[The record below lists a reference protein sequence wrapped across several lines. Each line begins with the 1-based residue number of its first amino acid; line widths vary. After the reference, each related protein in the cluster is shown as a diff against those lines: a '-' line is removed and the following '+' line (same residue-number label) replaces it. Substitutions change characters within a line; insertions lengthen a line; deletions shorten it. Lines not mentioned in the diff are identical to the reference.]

1 MPQSK
6 TVSTPNIH
14 VNSLAVDPIGMT
26 GPVKRAV
33 SANPSKTPLGMSR
46 MEVRLRGLSGY
57 DMAATSDSDLDE
69 EEEVTL
75 MYAQHERIP
84 MKDFSAE
91 VRASLDVGNF
101 VNRAILLLDIN
112 QTSLESIVTLL
123 LAKMLAG
130 DERSEAIM
138 KEGRA
143 ALMTHDSVHVLA
155 KTVQGTSTSEGGGF
169 DYDQSWICAACSLP
183 SLQRRRVAIARLKH
197 PANLGRTSQEIR
209 FFILVLAPMREKGT
223 KNAVETARTFATLL
237 ADIECRQMLL
247 DAKTEEEFKQML
259 HQHAKD
265 LAIQQSYPP
274 KHSRSRASVGPFDV
288 TEGSR
293 QGCCVGRGLRG
304 DLKRRLPH
312 YWSDFRDGVIGNKT
326 PQKVI
331 STTLFL
337 YFACILPS
345 IAFGVLNDKNTKG
358 LIDVKKVI
366 ISQTL
371 CGIFFAL
378 FGGQPLIVMLTTAP
392 LALYIK
398 ILYTICEDLE
408 LDFFAMYAL
417 VGIWNSIFLCIYSF
431 SDASKL
437 MKWSTRST
445 EEIFSLFVS
454 IAFCVDAFK
463 DLASEFDK
471 HYHSPACTASSALA
485 AIAISAVPSINDS
498 NTYPTTTLL
507 SNTSSELMLAV
518 SSSECHRDSSILY
531 LLLMLGTL
539 WLGVTLYNFTKS
551 PFLDA
556 SKREA
561 LADYALPVAVLTMS
575 FVGSYVFRSTEADQ
589 FTYNDGDGLKLTRF
603 EHISLGMVAGSM
615 GLGFCLS
622 LLFFMDQNISSALV
636 NNPAN
641 KLKKGTAYH
650 LDLFVV
656 ALMNCFVS
664 IFGLPW
670 VHAALPHSPLHV
682 RALADVEERVDQ
694 GHVYHIVVRVRETR
708 LTLLL
713 SHVLIGLSILMLPS
727 PLQYIPK
734 AVLYGLFLYI
744 AYTALDGN
752 QLFERIVLLI
762 TEQAAYPPNHYV
774 RRVPQR
780 KMHMFTAV
788 QLVQLGSLCGFG
800 FAPWPYLK
808 MVFPLL
814 IFSFLPIRHKL
825 VPYLIDLKF
834 LDALD
839 RSH

>member
-1 MPQSK
+1 
-6 TVSTPNIH
+6 
-14 VNSLAVDPIGMT
+14 MT
-26 GPVKRAV
+26 
-33 SANPSKTPLGMSR
+33 
-46 MEVRLRGLSGY
+46 SGRIFP
-57 DMAATSDSDLDE
+57 DMIDC
-69 EEEVTL
+69 
-75 MYAQHERIP
+75 
-84 MKDFSAE
+84 
-91 VRASLDVGNF
+91 
-101 VNRAILLLDIN
+101 
-112 QTSLESIVTLL
+112 
-123 LAKMLAG
+123 
-130 DERSEAIM
+130 
-138 KEGRA
+138 
-143 ALMTHDSVHVLA
+143 VHVLA

-169 DYDQSWICAACSLP
+169 DYDQSWICALCSLP
-183 SLQRRRVAIARLKH
+183 SLQRRKVAIARLKH

-223 KNAVETARTFATLL
+223 KNALETARTFATLL
-237 ADIECRQMLL
+237 ADIECRQILL
-247 DAKTEEEFKQML
+247 EVKTEEEFKQML
-259 HQHAKD
+259 TQHAKD

-274 KHSRSRASVGPFDV
+274 RHTRTSRPSVGPFDNFN
-288 TEGSR
+288 E
-293 QGCCVGRGLRG
+293 GCCIGRGLRD
-304 DLKRRLPH
+304 DLRRRLPH
-312 YWSDFRDGVIGNKT
+312 YWSDFRDGVVGHKT
-326 PQKVI
+326 LQKLI
-331 STTLFL
+331 STTFFL

-345 IAFGVLNDKNTKG
+345 IAFGVLNDKNTAGK
-358 LIDVKKVI
+358 IDVKKVI
-366 ISQTL
+366 ISQTM
-371 CGIFFAL
+371 CGIFFSL

-398 ILYTICEDLE
+398 ILYTICEDLN
-408 LDFFAMYAL
+408 LDFFSMYAL
-417 VGIWNSIFLCIYSF
+417 VGIWNSLFLLIYSF
-431 SDASKL
+431 ADASKL

-463 DLASEFDK
+463 DLAFEFNK
-471 HYHSPACTASSALA
+471 HYHAAECTGSVSPAVAAMASTAATTVLASSAY
-485 AIAISAVPSINDS
+485 NDS
-498 NTYPTTTLL
+498 NITTPTNFTTSIPTTIFPSASPSASLI
-507 SNTSSELMLAV
+507 SNTTAEVLLAG
-518 SSSECHRDSSILY
+518 ECHRDSSILY

-561 LADYALPVAVLTMS
+561 LADYALPVAVLIMS
-575 FVGSYVFRSTEADQ
+575 FVGSYIFRNTESDL
-589 FTYNDGDGLKLTRF
+589 FPYHDEDVMKLTEF
-603 EHISLGMVAGSM
+603 KGVSIGMVAGSM

-622 LLFFMDQNISSALV
+622 LLFFMDQNITSALV

-656 ALMNCFVS
+656 ALVNCVVS
-664 IFGLPW
+664 ILGLPW

-694 GHVYHIVVRVRETR
+694 GHVYHIIVRVRETR

-713 SHVLIGLSILMLPS
+713 SHILIGLSVLMLPL
-727 PLQYIPK
+727 PLQYIPT

-780 KMHMFTAV
+780 KMHLFTAV
-788 QLVQLGSLCGFG
+788 QVIQLGLLCGFG

-814 IFSFLPIRHKL
+814 ILLFLPIRHKL
-825 VPYLIDLKF
+825 LPVLFTKKYLN
-834 LDALD
+834 ALD
-839 RSH
+839 RPENNFEEKKTQAGPVPDRSEVPGRPGPQSLSEMVEVPTLGAHPAAAL

>member
-1 MPQSK
+1 
-6 TVSTPNIH
+6 
-14 VNSLAVDPIGMT
+14 
-26 GPVKRAV
+26 
-33 SANPSKTPLGMSR
+33 
-46 MEVRLRGLSGY
+46 
-57 DMAATSDSDLDE
+57 
-69 EEEVTL
+69 
-75 MYAQHERIP
+75 

-91 VRASLDVGNF
+91 VRATLDVGNF
-101 VNRAILLLDIN
+101 VNRATLLLDIN

-130 DERSEAIM
+130 DERSETIT

-143 ALMTHDSVHVLA
+143 ALMTHDSVHVLS

-169 DYDQSWICAACSLP
+169 DYDQSWICALCSLP
-183 SLQRRRVAIARLKH
+183 SLQRRKVAIARLKH

-223 KNAVETARTFATLL
+223 KNALETARTFATLL
-237 ADIECRQMLL
+237 ADIECRQILL
-247 DAKTEEEFKQML
+247 EVKTEEEFKQML
-259 HQHAKD
+259 TQHAKD

-274 KHSRSRASVGPFDV
+274 RHTRTSRPSVGPFDNFN
-288 TEGSR
+288 ESSS
-293 QGCCVGRGLRG
+293 QGCCIGRGLRD
-304 DLKRRLPH
+304 DLRRRLPH
-312 YWSDFRDGVIGNKT
+312 YWSDFRDGVVGHKT
-326 PQKVI
+326 LQKLV
-331 STTLFL
+331 STTFFL

-345 IAFGVLNDKNTKG
+345 IAFGVLNDKNTAGK
-358 LIDVKKVI
+358 IDVKKVI
-366 ISQTL
+366 ISQTM
-371 CGIFFAL
+371 CGIFFSL

-398 ILYTICEDLE
+398 ILYTICEDLD
-408 LDFFAMYAL
+408 LDFFSMYAL
-417 VGIWNSIFLCIYSF
+417 VGIWNSLFLLIYSF

-463 DLASEFDK
+463 DLAFEFNK
-471 HYHSPACTASSALA
+471 HYHAAECTGSVSPAVAAMASTAATTVLTSSAY
-485 AIAISAVPSINDS
+485 NDS
-498 NTYPTTTLL
+498 NITTPTNFTTTIPTTTIFPSASPSASLI
-507 SNTSSELMLAV
+507 SNTTAEVLLVA
-518 SSSECHRDSSILY
+518 ECHRDSSILY

-561 LADYALPVAVLTMS
+561 LADYALPVAVLIMS
-575 FVGSYVFRSTEADQ
+575 FVGSYLFRNTESDLFPYHDEQ
-589 FTYNDGDGLKLTRF
+589 VMKLTEF
-603 EHISLGMVAGSM
+603 KGVSIGMVAGSM

-622 LLFFMDQNISSALV
+622 LLFFMDQNITSALV

-656 ALMNCFVS
+656 ALVNCVVS
-664 IFGLPW
+664 ILGLPW

-694 GHVYHIVVRVRETR
+694 GHVYHIIVRVRETR

-713 SHVLIGLSILMLPS
+713 SHILIGLSVLMLPL
-727 PLQYIPK
+727 PLQYIPT

-780 KMHMFTAV
+780 KMHLFTAV
-788 QLVQLGSLCGFG
+788 QLIQLGLLCGFG

-814 IFSFLPIRHKL
+814 ILLFLPIRHKL
-825 VPYLIDLKF
+825 VPFLIDLKF

>member
-1 MPQSK
+1 
-6 TVSTPNIH
+6 
-14 VNSLAVDPIGMT
+14 
-26 GPVKRAV
+26 
-33 SANPSKTPLGMSR
+33 
-46 MEVRLRGLSGY
+46 
-57 DMAATSDSDLDE
+57 
-69 EEEVTL
+69 

-91 VRASLDVGNF
+91 VRATLDVGNF
-101 VNRAILLLDIN
+101 VNRATLLLDIN

-130 DERSEAIM
+130 DERSDMIM

-143 ALMTHDSVHVLA
+143 ALMTHDSVHVLS

-169 DYDQSWICAACSLP
+169 DYDQSWICALCSLP
-183 SLQRRRVAIARLKH
+183 SLQRRKVAIARLKH

-223 KNAVETARTFATLL
+223 KNALETARTFATLL
-237 ADIECRQMLL
+237 ADIECRQKLL
-247 DAKTEEEFKQML
+247 EVKTEEEFKQML

-274 KHSRSRASVGPFDV
+274 RHSRTSRPSVGPFDNFN
-288 TEGSR
+288 EGGSSHKCCIG
-293 QGCCVGRGLRG
+293 QGLTS

-312 YWSDFRDGVIGNKT
+312 YWSDFRDGVIGHKT
-326 PQKVI
+326 LQKVI

-345 IAFGVLNDKNTKG
+345 IAFGVLNDKNTHG

-366 ISQTL
+366 ISQTM
-371 CGIFFAL
+371 CGIFFSL

-408 LDFFAMYAL
+408 LDFYSMYAL
-417 VGIWNSIFLCIYSF
+417 VGIWNSVFLLIYSF
-431 SDASKL
+431 TDASKL

-463 DLASEFDK
+463 DLAAEFDK
-471 HYHSPACTASSALA
+471 HYHASECTGVPAAGDLL
-485 AIAISAVPSINDS
+485 ISTQPSMTTLNDS
-498 NTYPTTTLL
+498 NTDPTTTLF
-507 SNTSSELMLAV
+507 SNISSQISTTLA
-518 SSSECHRDSSILY
+518 SSSTPECHRDSSILY

-561 LADYALPVAVLTMS
+561 LADYALPVAVLIMS
-575 FVGSYVFRSTEADQ
+575 FVGSYVFRGTEADI
-589 FTYNDGDGLKLTRF
+589 FSYNDGEVLNVTKF
-603 EHISLGMVAGSM
+603 EGISIGMVAGSM

-656 ALMNCFVS
+656 AIMNCFVS

-708 LTLLL
+708 LTTLF
-713 SHVLIGLSILMLPS
+713 SHIMIGLSIMMLPT

-780 KMHMFTAV
+780 KMHLFTAV
-788 QLVQLGSLCGFG
+788 QLLQLGILCGFG
-800 FAPWPYLK
+800 FSPWPYLK

-814 IFSFLPIRHKL
+814 ILTFLPIRHKL
-825 VPYLIDLKF
+825 VPFLIDLKF